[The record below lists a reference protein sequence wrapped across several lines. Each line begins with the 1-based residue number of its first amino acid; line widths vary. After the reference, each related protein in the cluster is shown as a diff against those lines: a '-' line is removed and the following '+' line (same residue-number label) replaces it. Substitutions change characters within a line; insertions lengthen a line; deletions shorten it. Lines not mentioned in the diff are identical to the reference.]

1 MIKLSSNSGI
11 WYSLGI
17 ITTTFCFKIFKLN
30 SIFNLSIMDT
40 NDNTVHDW
48 QVLVNKPVFASDG
61 KEVGIVRSI
70 QPDTVIVSYGS
81 VTPDKYLIPKSSI
94 KNFSDGILYLNETSE
109 TIDRNYRFE

>member
-1 MIKLSSNSGI
+1 
-11 WYSLGI
+11 
-17 ITTTFCFKIFKLN
+17 
-30 SIFNLSIMDT
+30 MDT
-40 NDNTVHDW
+40 NDNTVRDW

-70 QPDTVIVSYGS
+70 QPETVIVSYGP

>member
-1 MIKLSSNSGI
+1 MG
-11 WYSLGI
+11 
-17 ITTTFCFKIFKLN
+17 
-30 SIFNLSIMDT
+30 T
-40 NDNTVHDW
+40 NDNTVRDW

-61 KEVGIVRSI
+61 KDLGIVRSI
-70 QPDTVIVSYGS
+70 QPDSVIVYYGQ